1 MFIDGIRFMAT
12 SLSSLGDNVAEEI
25 CEIKCK
31 HGQVNKKMW
40 KM

>member
-12 SLSSLGDNVAEEI
+12 TLSSLVDNVAEEI
-25 CEIKCK
+25 YEIKCK
-31 HGQVNKKMW
+31 HGHVNKKMR